1 MSRFFERI
9 AKIGKTRPF
18 SVINIAIFSWYA
30 IFMGILL
37 AVLLTDNV
45 PPELT
50 TAKGTIVS
58 IKHHDRTDPDA
69 LEYITNDTSSYLDVK
84 LSDGGA
90 YRAIGIRYDNIDRE
104 LFDVLNVGS
113 EIKLIYE
120 DRGFGGGIDIIYGI
134 EYYGKTYLSSD
145 DALSDLKSER
155 KITVITCSVIIG
167 ALTIL
172 AGVGVFF
179 NYRKFKRKPKDN
191 AEL

>member
-58 IKHHDRTDPDA
+58 IEHHDRTDPDA
-69 LEYITNDTSSYLDVK
+69 LDYITNDTSSYLDVK

-179 NYRKFKRKPKDN
+179 NYRKFKRKPKAN